1 MKGLGLG
8 FGYFCIYTTP
18 IQLFLLGWILL
29 YIFQTPYGFL
39 DLSSKI
45 FLKQNLEFFHDWI
58 YSWFWNAFLDFFYQ
72 FPAVVMSALKTVVNY
87 YLGFWLLGKLY

>member
-1 MKGLGLG
+1 MKSLGLG

-29 YIFQTPYGFL
+29 YIFQTPYGIL

-45 FLKQNLEFFHDWI
+45 FLRQNLEFFHDWI
-58 YSWFWNAFLDFFYQ
+58 YSWFWNAYLDFWWQ
-72 FPAVVMSALKTVVNY
+72 FPAFIMLTLKTILSTW
-87 YLGFWLLGKLY
+87 LGFYLVKKFK

>member
-1 MKGLGLG
+1 MKSLGLG

-58 YSWFWNAFLDFFYQ
+58 YSWFWNAYLYFWWQ
-72 FPAVVMSALKTVVNY
+72 FPAFIMLTLKTALSTW
-87 YLGFWLLGKLY
+87 LGFYLVRKFK

>member
-1 MKGLGLG
+1 MKSLGLG

-58 YSWFWNAFLDFFYQ
+58 CSWFWNAYLDFWWQ
-72 FPAVVMSALKTVVNY
+72 FPAFIMLTLKTILSTC
-87 YLGFWLLGKLY
+87 LGFYLVKKFK

>member
-1 MKGLGLG
+1 MKSLGLG

-45 FLKQNLEFFHDWI
+45 FLKQNLELFHDWI
-58 YSWFWNAFLDFFYQ
+58 YSWFWTAYLDFWWQ
-72 FPAVVMSALKTVVNY
+72 FPSFIMLTLKTILSTW
-87 YLGFWLLGKLY
+87 LGFYLVKKFK

>member
-1 MKGLGLG
+1 MKSLGLG

-45 FLKQNLEFFHDWI
+45 FLKQNLELFHDWI
-58 YSWFWNAFLDFFYQ
+58 YSWFSNAYLDFWWQ
-72 FPAVVMSALKTVVNY
+72 FPAFIMLTLKTILSTW
-87 YLGFWLLGKLY
+87 LGFYLVKKFK

>member
-1 MKGLGLG
+1 MKSLGLG

-39 DLSSKI
+39 DLSSEI
-45 FLKQNLEFFHDWI
+45 FVKQNLEFFYDWI
-58 YSWFWNAFLDFFYQ
+58 YSWFWNAYLDFWWQ
-72 FPAVVMSALKTVVNY
+72 FPAFIMLTLKTVLSTW
-87 YLGFWLLGKLY
+87 LGFYLVKKFK

>member
-45 FLKQNLEFFHDWI
+45 FLKQNLEFFQDWI
-58 YSWFWNAFLDFFYQ
+58 YSWFWNAYLDFWWQ
-72 FPAVVMSALKTVVNY
+72 FPAFIMLTLKTILSTW
-87 YLGFWLLGKLY
+87 LGFYLVKKFK

>member
-1 MKGLGLG
+1 MKSLGLG

-45 FLKQNLEFFHDWI
+45 FVKQNLEFFYDWI
-58 YSWFWNAFLDFFYQ
+58 YSWFWNAYLDFWWQ
-72 FPAVVMSALKTVVNY
+72 FPAFIMLTLKTVLSTW
-87 YLGFWLLGKLY
+87 LGFYLVKKFK

>member
-1 MKGLGLG
+1 MKCLVLG

-58 YSWFWNAFLDFFYQ
+58 YSWFGNAYLDFWWQ
-72 FPAVVMSALKTVVNY
+72 FPAFIMLTLKTILSTW
-87 YLGFWLLGKLY
+87 LGFYLVKKFK

>member
-1 MKGLGLG
+1 MKSLGLG

-45 FLKQNLEFFHDWI
+45 FLKQNLEFFTTGFI
-58 YSWFWNAFLDFFYQ
+58 
-72 FPAVVMSALKTVVNY
+72 
-87 YLGFWLLGKLY
+87 LGFGMHILISGGSFLHLLCLR

>member
-1 MKGLGLG
+1 MKSLGLG

-29 YIFQTPYGFL
+29 YIFQTPYGIL

-45 FLKQNLEFFHDWI
+45 FLKQNLELFHDWI
-58 YSWFWNAFLDFFYQ
+58 YSWFCNAYLDFWWQ
-72 FPAVVMSALKTVVNY
+72 FPAFIMLTLKTILSTW
-87 YLGFWLLGKLY
+87 LGFYLVKKFK